1 MVERKVRVN
10 DDPVVELFIAET
22 DGDPDRTLLVVHGGP
37 DWDQTYL
44 REPLV
49 HLGPDRRVVFVDLR
63 GCGRSTR
70 GLPGPEYTPAAA
82 VHDLVV
88 LIRELGGAPVDVL
101 GFSYGGQLVQR
112 LVVAAPDLVRSAI
125 VASSSIL
132 RVPPD
137 AFTGWRERDERVAAQ
152 PPVVGYD
159 DDSYDD
165 ERTRLDAVSS
175 AVANIWQL
183 DRLPEYL
190 ARLDDVHFSSDW
202 SRVWPDHSQMPPSRP
217 DHVVEQLRDIGTPL
231 LLLHGEQDMTFPAA
245 LVNETLPVLPN
256 ARAVV
261 LSQAGHMSHVDQ
273 PQQWLDAVRAF
284 LDEVAPV
291 VRSAGTGSG

>member
-1 MVERKVRVN
+1 MQAQLVERQVRVS

-37 DWDQTYL
+37 DWDQMYL

-49 HLGPDRRVVFVDLR
+49 HLGSNHRVLWVDLR

-70 GLPGPEYTPAAA
+70 GLPGPAHTPAAA
-82 VHDLVV
+82 VRDLVE
-88 LIRELGGAPVDVL
+88 LIRQLGVASVDVL

-112 LVVAAPDLVRSAI
+112 LVVAAPNQVQSAI

-137 AFTGWRERDERVAAQ
+137 AFVGWRERDDRVAAQ
-152 PPVVGYD
+152 APVAGYD

-165 ERTRLDAVSS
+165 ERTRLDAVNS

-183 DRLPEYL
+183 ERLPEYL
-190 ARLDDVHFSSDW
+190 ARLDLVHFSSDW
-202 SRVWPDHSQMPPSRP
+202 SRAWPDHSLMPASRP
-217 DHVVEQLRDIGTPL
+217 DNVVEELRELGTPL
-231 LLLHGEQDMTFPAA
+231 LLLHGQQDMTFPVE
-245 LVNETLPVLPN
+245 LVAQTLPLLPN
-256 ARAVV
+256 ARGVV
-261 LSQAGHMSHVDQ
+261 LPQAGHMAHIDQ
-273 PQQWLDAVRAF
+273 PQAWLDAVRAF
-284 LDEVAPV
+284 LDEVAPTV
-291 VRSAGTGSG
+291 T